1 MFLYNRM
8 PQLYIYPIIAA
19 KETDDL
25 KDLTK
30 YVQMLL
36 TRSGISTYTYH
47 DQLLS
52 TDEANE
58 NQRIA
63 QLDNMGVPYVLL
75 LNSVSLKQGF
85 LQLRN
90 RDTTLCETIHIS
102 DVPAYLLDIFGHNAH
117 K

>member
-1 MFLYNRM
+1 M
-8 PQLYIYPIIAA
+8 Q
-19 KETDDL
+19 
-25 KDLTK
+25 DLTK

-47 DQLLS
+47 DELLS
-52 TDEANE
+52 KDESHE

-63 QLDNMGVPYVLL
+63 QLDNMGVPYLL
-75 LNSVSLKQGF
+75 LCNCISLRQGF
-85 LQLRN
+85 LELRN

-102 DVPAYLLDIFGHNAH
+102 DVPAYLLDIFGH

>member
-1 MFLYNRM
+1 MCILKYLKLFDF
-8 PQLYIYPIIAA
+8 IISA
-19 KETDDL
+19 KDCIDL
-25 KDLTK
+25 QDLTK
-30 YVQMLL
+30 YIQMLL
-36 TRSGISTYTYH
+36 TRSGISTYIYH
-47 DQLLS
+47 DKLLS
-52 TDEANE
+52 TDEDNE
-58 NQRIA
+58 NERIA

-102 DVPAYLLDIFGHNAH
+102 DVPAYLLDIFGH